1 LKIKWNWFN
10 FKKFKISKNLK
21 IVLLKI
27 IKFLFPSS
35 LLISSSSSSSFWD
48 ENALNLMFQCN
59 LIFCH
64 MLFLPFFFSS
74 LIIFTPAVSSPM
86 KFLSA
91 LLPVTYFSFF
101 WDENALNLMFQRNL
115 IFYHMLFLPFF
126 FSFLIIFTP
135 VVSSLMKIPFTFL
148 PVAYFSFF
156 WDENA
161 LNLRSPHN
169 LDVSSMFFLCFLF
182 SSLIIFSLSVSSPM

>member
-1 LKIKWNWFN
+1 MKIKWNWFN

-48 ENALNLMFQCN
+48 ENALNLMFQC
-59 LIFCH
+59 
-64 MLFLPFFFSS
+64 
-74 LIIFTPAVSSPM
+74 
-86 KFLSA
+86 
-91 LLPVTYFSFF
+91 
-101 WDENALNLMFQRNL
+101 NL